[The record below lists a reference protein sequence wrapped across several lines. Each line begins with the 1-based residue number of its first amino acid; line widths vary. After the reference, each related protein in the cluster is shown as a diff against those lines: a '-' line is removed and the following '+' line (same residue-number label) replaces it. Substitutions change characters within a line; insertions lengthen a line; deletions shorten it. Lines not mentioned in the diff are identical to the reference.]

1 MNQIR
6 AGSRTVLSAA
16 REVISRVSPVI
27 ALVLLGA
34 FLSFATPHFLKIGN
48 LTNITRQSAITAILS
63 VGQTLVILTG
73 GIDLSVGA
81 VAAISASAAAVL
93 MTQRFAILGVAVGPL
108 SFEVGL
114 LIALVVGALCGL
126 ANGLI
131 ITRGRIPDFIATLGT
146 LTIFQGV
153 ALIITGGLPVPSHI
167 TATELKGYL
176 PPQMIWMGAGEVLGI
191 PVAGI
196 IAVVIV
202 ILGWLLLRYLA
213 LGRAVYAVGGNQEA
227 ARVSGINIHRTK
239 IAVYFLSGLIAA
251 VAGFVLAGRMNSSNA
266 LMAGDENLRSIAA
279 VVIGGTNLFGGEG
292 GVVGSLIGA
301 FIMGELGNG
310 LNLLNVNAFWQR
322 IIQGLVIIL
331 VVVFDQWRRRRL
343 PLRGNRRYVTLILFA
358 ITTLTFSASI
368 PPAGKTSLPPQIF
381 SASVGCL
388 PRIMASSRFKWLA
401 LSSPASVGLMK
412 PSRSVPMAMLS
423 QECTRPWMWSIWR
436 QIASNDCASTFV

>member
-1 MNQIR
+1 MNETTT
-6 AGSRTVLSAA
+6 GSAA
-16 REVISRVSPVI
+16 VGAAVREVISRIGPVI
-27 ALVLLGA
+27 AMVLLGA
-34 FLSFATPHFLKIGN
+34 FLSVATPHFLKVDN
-48 LTNITRQSAITAILS
+48 LANITRQSAITAILA

-93 MTQRFAILGVAVGPL
+93 MTQRFAILGIVVGPL
-108 SFEVGL
+108 DFELGI
-114 LIALVVGALCGL
+114 LIALAVGALCGL
-126 ANGLI
+126 VNGLI

-146 LTIFQGV
+146 LAIFQGV

-176 PPQMIWMGAGEVLGI
+176 PPQMIWMGAGGVLGI

-196 IAVVIV
+196 ISVVIV

-227 ARVSGINIHRTK
+227 ARVSGISINRTK

-251 VAGFVLAGRMNSSNA
+251 VGGFVLAGRMNSSNA

-310 LNLLNVNAFWQR
+310 LNLLNVSAFWQR
-322 IIQGLVIIL
+322 IVQGLVIIL
-331 VVVFDQWRRRRL
+331 VVVFDQWRRRRFTAA
-343 PLRGNRRYVTLILFA
+343 V
-358 ITTLTFSASI
+358 
-368 PPAGKTSLPPQIF
+368 
-381 SASVGCL
+381 
-388 PRIMASSRFKWLA
+388 
-401 LSSPASVGLMK
+401 
-412 PSRSVPMAMLS
+412 
-423 QECTRPWMWSIWR
+423 
-436 QIASNDCASTFV
+436 